1 MKSVA
6 NRLPPSFILPLLV
19 VLLPAGAVAV
29 AGQARASMEVSVQV
43 VRADYSR
50 AATTLVETAEARGSA
65 SAVISPADE
74 CKAMGNK
81 LIVGGVWAT
90 CNWDPDSHVYLVT
103 VQY

>member
-19 VLLPAGAVAV
+19 VLLPAGAVA
-29 AGQARASMEVSVQV
+29 GQARASMEVSVQV
-43 VRADYSR
+43 VRADFSR

-81 LIVGGVWAT
+81 IIVDGVWAT